1 MNSLK
6 IDLKNRVLKYDYNLK
21 ESIVNE
27 CLYFPGFNRV
37 RIKTNKKTKIC
48 SNGYFLEL
56 EKRLKKEE
64 NSILIFGGRFPL
76 YLDKKFFNNNEGGV
90 EGDNLWNYKFI
101 SSNKFRDIRHSFKDS
116 VLELSKKNK
125 IILVYPIPATG
136 WHIPQKIF
144 NQGSKEIIS
153 TSFQLYSERSKS
165 SFELLN
171 SIKGKNIHRVYS
183 HKAFCNTIIKDR
195 CIVNDKKNI
204 FYMDTNHPSIKG
216 AEMINNLLIQKIKEI
231 E

>member
-1 MNSLK
+1 M
-6 IDLKNRVLKYDYNLK
+6 
-21 ESIVNE
+21 
-27 CLYFPGFNRV
+27 
-37 RIKTNKKTKIC
+37 
-48 SNGYFLEL
+48 
-56 EKRLKKEE
+56 
-64 NSILIFGGRFPL
+64 
-76 YLDKKFFNNNEGGV
+76 
-90 EGDNLWNYKFI
+90 WNYKFV
-101 SSNKFRDIRHSFKDS
+101 SSNKFRDIRHSFKDN

-125 IILVYPIPATG
+125 IILVYPIPETG

-171 SIKGKNIHRVYS
+171 SIKGKNVHRVYS